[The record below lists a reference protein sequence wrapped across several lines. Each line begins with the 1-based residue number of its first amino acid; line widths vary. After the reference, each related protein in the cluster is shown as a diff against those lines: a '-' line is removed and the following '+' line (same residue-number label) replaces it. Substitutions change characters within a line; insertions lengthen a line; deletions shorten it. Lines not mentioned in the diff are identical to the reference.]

1 MTKGSQRFNSG
12 KRVAGWIPLIM
23 AVAAGFSITTTGQD
37 TFNEWAENYLNRPE
51 FEPASIGVHAELL
64 KSGRV
69 VYSRLGQKLLKPA
82 SCAKLFSGA
91 LLLDTM
97 GPDYRISTPVYVSR
111 PSQGG
116 EVAALA
122 VSGRGDISMGARF
135 YDWDYSKG
143 LSRIVESIQKSG
155 IRKIRGPI
163 IAEDLWFRNAQFG
176 TGWTWD
182 DLQYYYGAPVS
193 SLVNDDNTVDLIIT
207 PGAAPGDPVKIAGQ
221 PEPLTLE
228 FANRARTVGG
238 GSRSSGIE
246 VSRDLNSNIVVV
258 SGSLAADSSP
268 VSEAVSVPDPALW
281 FGRRLDRAL
290 NQADIETSGQVIVK
304 DSGRSIADEPEWRL
318 LTSAESWTV
327 AEMLPQM
334 MKRSQN
340 LHAQTYLL
348 LAGRQRR
355 DHDNFKS
362 TEAAGIASLREFCVK
377 AGIPHSQ
384 MLLDEGSGLSRSSL
398 VSPMAL
404 TRLLTYMHKHRHA
417 GVFIDSLPVGG
428 VDGSLRYRLRGNETK
443 GRVKAKTGSI
453 KHVKC
458 LSGFVERSDG
468 ETVVFSIMVN
478 AYDEDNAPVPGKTI
492 IDTLVSGLA
501 TRPLFPVSQTQ

>member
-1 MTKGSQRFNSG
+1 MKNSIKRFSSG
-12 KRVAGWIPLIM
+12 RPVAGWIPFFLSL
-23 AVAAGFSITTTGQD
+23 AVSFSISTKGQES
-37 TFNEWAENYLNRPE
+37 FGEWAENYLSRPA
-51 FEPASIGVHAELL
+51 FETASIGVHVEIL
-64 KSGRV
+64 KSGKV

-97 GPDYRISTPVYVSR
+97 GPEYRIKTPVYVSSR
-111 PSQGG
+111 PLGG
-116 EVAALA
+116 EVQALA
-122 VSGRGDISMGARF
+122 VSGRGDVSMGARF
-135 YDWDYSKG
+135 FNWDYSKG
-143 LSRIVESIQKSG
+143 LSRIVEAIQKSG
-155 IRKIRGPI
+155 IRKISGPI

-193 SLVNDDNTVDLIIT
+193 SLVNDDNTVDLIIS
-207 PGAAPGDPVKIAGQ
+207 PGAAPGDPVKITGN

-228 FANRARTVGG
+228 FANRAKTVSPGN
-238 GSRSSGIE
+238 RSQGIE
-246 VSRDLNSNIVVV
+246 ISRDLNSNIVVV
-258 SGSLAADSSP
+258 SGSLTANSSP

-281 FGRRLDRAL
+281 FGRRLDQAL
-290 NQADIETSGQVIVK
+290 NMAGIETSGQVIVK
-304 DSGRSIADEPEWRL
+304 DSGQSIVDEPEWSL
-318 LTSAESWTV
+318 LTTAESWTV
-327 AEMLPQM
+327 AEMLPRM

-340 LHAQTYLL
+340 LHAHTYLL

-355 DHDNFKS
+355 DHERFKS

-377 AGIPHSQ
+377 AGIPSSQ

-404 TRLLTYMHKHRHA
+404 TRLLTYMHKHQHA
-417 GVFIDSLPVGG
+417 EVFINSLPVGG

-458 LSGFVERSDG
+458 LSGFVERPDG

-478 AYDEDNAPVPGKTI
+478 AYDEDSATISGKTI
-492 IDTLVSGLA
+492 IDTLVSSLA
-501 TRPLFPVSQTQ
+501 TRPLLPVSQTQ